1 MKPSPQKPP
10 SHLTVVQAARFVGV
24 SHGAVSQRIANGK
37 MPSREIEQVV
47 MVATGDCRR
56 WMRERAKI
64 AKRDLGQRE
73 QRIIDTAFVGRG
85 ESAEVYRADE

>member
-1 MKPSPQKPP
+1 MNTPRPKQKPP

-47 MVATGDCRR
+47 MVATSDCRR
-56 WMRERAKI
+56 WMRARMKETRRLLDAM
-64 AKRDLGQRE
+64 RE
-73 QRIIDTAFVGRG
+73 NQND
-85 ESAEVYRADE
+85 SAEVYRADN